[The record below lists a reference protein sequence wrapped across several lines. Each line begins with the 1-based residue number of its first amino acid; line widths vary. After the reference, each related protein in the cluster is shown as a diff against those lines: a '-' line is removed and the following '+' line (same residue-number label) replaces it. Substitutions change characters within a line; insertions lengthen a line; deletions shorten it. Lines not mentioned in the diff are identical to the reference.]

1 MPPIS
6 RWSAPIMGARS
17 GSIELM
23 SVPSIES
30 VSRAQAT
37 AGFDRAGFRRH
48 TRRMPEP
55 GSRAALRVSNL
66 RKAYK
71 DVAAVDGIDLDVRT
85 GECFGLLGPN
95 GAGKTTTIEICEGLT
110 PADSGEV
117 EVLGLRW
124 NSDASKLRQ
133 KLGIQLQET
142 QLSEKLTV
150 NETVR
155 LFRSFF
161 RQGPAPS
168 EVIALVQLDEKRN
181 SRVGAL
187 SGGQKQRLA
196 LACALVGDPDF
207 LFLDEPTTGL
217 DPQARRQL
225 WALIEEFKQSGRTI
239 LLTTH
244 YMDEAE
250 RLCDRVA
257 IIDHGKEIALGTPRE
272 LIASTCAE
280 QMVEFTA
287 GSASKALDVPA
298 LRRVD
303 GVRDVRTENGAV
315 LLQVTELHT
324 SVPALLAEL
333 TRQNVPLTE
342 LRTHSATL
350 EDVFVAL
357 TGRHLRDE

>member
-1 MPPIS
+1 
-6 RWSAPIMGARS
+6 
-17 GSIELM
+17 
-23 SVPSIES
+23 
-30 VSRAQAT
+30 
-37 AGFDRAGFRRH
+37 
-48 TRRMPEP
+48 MPEIA
-55 GSRAALRVSNL
+55 SNSALRVRHL
-66 RKAYK
+66 RKSYK
-71 DVAAVDGIDLDVRT
+71 DVVAVDGLDLAVQA

-95 GAGKTTTIEICEGLT
+95 GAGKTTTVEICEGLT
-110 PADSGEV
+110 APDSGDV
-117 EVLGLRW
+117 EVLGQRW
-124 NSDASKLRQ
+124 SSNADQLRQ
-133 KLGIQLQET
+133 RLGIQLQDT

-150 NETVR
+150 FETVR

-161 RQGPAPS
+161 RQGAETS
-168 EVIALVQLDEKRN
+168 EVIARVQLEEKQK
-181 SRVGAL
+181 SRVGDL

-225 WALIEEFKQSGRTI
+225 WELIEEFKRSGRTI

-257 IIDHGKEIALGTPRE
+257 IIDHGREIALGTPRE
-272 LIASTCAE
+272 LIAATCAE

-298 LRRVD
+298 LRRIE

-350 EDVFVAL
+350 EDVFVNL

>member
-1 MPPIS
+1 MPHIAS
-6 RWSAPIMGARS
+6 
-17 GSIELM
+17 
-23 SVPSIES
+23 
-30 VSRAQAT
+30 Q
-37 AGFDRAGFRRH
+37 
-48 TRRMPEP
+48 
-55 GSRAALRVSNL
+55 AALRVRQL

-71 DVAAVDGIDLDVRT
+71 DVVAVDGLNLEVQA

-95 GAGKTTTIEICEGLT
+95 GAGKTTTVEICEGLA
-110 PADSGEV
+110 PPDSGEV
-117 EVLGLRW
+117 EVLGGRW
-124 NSDASKLRQ
+124 RTDADALRQ
-133 KLGIQLQET
+133 RLGIQLQDT

-150 NETVR
+150 RETVR

-161 RQGPAPS
+161 RKGAEVS
-168 EVIALVQLDEKRN
+168 AVIARVQLEEKQN
-181 SRVGAL
+181 SRVGDL

-225 WALIEEFKQSGRTI
+225 WDLIEEFKESGRTI

-244 YMDEAE
+244 YMEEAE

-257 IIDHGKEIALGTPRE
+257 IMDHGREIALGTPRQ

-280 QMVEFTA
+280 HMVEFSA
-287 GSASKALDVPA
+287 GSASQSVDFPA
-298 LRRVD
+298 LRQVE
-303 GVRDVRTENGAV
+303 GVREVREENGAV
-315 LLQVTELHT
+315 LLQVAELHT
-324 SVPALLAEL
+324 AVPALLAEL

-350 EDVFVAL
+350 EDVFVTL

>member
-1 MPPIS
+1 MP
-6 RWSAPIMGARS
+6 AK
-17 GSIELM
+17 
-23 SVPSIES
+23 
-30 VSRAQAT
+30 
-37 AGFDRAGFRRH
+37 
-48 TRRMPEP
+48 
-55 GSRAALRVSNL
+55 AALRVRNL
-66 RKAYK
+66 RKTYK
-71 DVAAVDGIDLDVRT
+71 DVVAVDGIDLEILS

-110 PADSGEV
+110 EADSGEV

-124 NSDASKLRQ
+124 SSDAATLRQ

-142 QLSEKLTV
+142 QLAEKLTV
-150 NETVR
+150 FETLR

-161 RQGPAPS
+161 RQGPGAK
-168 EVIALVQLDEKRN
+168 EAIRLVQLEEKRDA
-181 SRVGAL
+181 RVGAL

-196 LACALVGDPDF
+196 LACAVVGDPEL

-225 WALIEEFKQSGRTI
+225 WELIEEFKAAGRTI

-257 IIDHGKEIALGTPRE
+257 IMDHGKIIAQDTPRE
-272 LIASTCAE
+272 LIASIGVE
-280 QMVEFTA
+280 HVVEFSA
-287 GSASKALDVPA
+287 GNVV
-298 LRRVD
+298 VD
-303 GVRDVRTENGAV
+303 LAGIGAMAGVRDVRTENGSV
-315 LLQVTELHT
+315 LLQVTELHKA
-324 SVPALLAEL
+324 VPGLLDEL
-333 TRQNVPLTE
+333 GRQGVPLTE

-350 EDVFVAL
+350 EDVFVHL

>member
-1 MPPIS
+1 
-6 RWSAPIMGARS
+6 
-17 GSIELM
+17 
-23 SVPSIES
+23 
-30 VSRAQAT
+30 
-37 AGFDRAGFRRH
+37 
-48 TRRMPEP
+48 MPEIA
-55 GSRAALRVSNL
+55 SNLALRVRHL

-71 DVAAVDGIDLDVRT
+71 DVLAVDGLDLEVQA

-95 GAGKTTTIEICEGLT
+95 GAGKTTTVEICEGLT
-110 PADSGEV
+110 APDSGDV
-117 EVLGLRW
+117 EVLGQRW
-124 NSDASKLRQ
+124 SSNAPQLRQ
-133 KLGIQLQET
+133 RLGIQLQDT

-150 NETVR
+150 FETVR

-161 RQGPAPS
+161 RQGAETS
-168 EVIALVQLDEKRN
+168 EVIARVQLEEKQK
-181 SRVGAL
+181 SRVGDL

-225 WALIEEFKQSGRTI
+225 WELIEEFKQSGRTI

-244 YMDEAE
+244 YMEEAE

-257 IIDHGKEIALGTPRE
+257 IIDHGREIALGTPRE

-298 LRRVD
+298 LRRIE

-333 TRQNVPLTE
+333 TRQNVSLTE

-350 EDVFVAL
+350 EDVFVTL

>member
-1 MPPIS
+1 
-6 RWSAPIMGARS
+6 
-17 GSIELM
+17 
-23 SVPSIES
+23 
-30 VSRAQAT
+30 
-37 AGFDRAGFRRH
+37 
-48 TRRMPEP
+48 MPEIA
-55 GSRAALRVSNL
+55 SNSALRVRHL
-66 RKAYK
+66 RKSYK
-71 DVAAVDGIDLDVRT
+71 DVIAVDGLDLEVQA

-95 GAGKTTTIEICEGLT
+95 GAGKTTTVEICEGLT
-110 PADSGEV
+110 APDSGDV
-117 EVLGLRW
+117 EVLGQRW
-124 NSDASKLRQ
+124 SSNADQLRQ
-133 KLGIQLQET
+133 RLGIQLQDT

-150 NETVR
+150 FETVR

-161 RQGPAPS
+161 RQGAETS
-168 EVIALVQLDEKRN
+168 EVIARVQLEEKQK
-181 SRVGAL
+181 SRVGDL

-225 WALIEEFKQSGRTI
+225 WELIEEFKRSGRTI

-257 IIDHGKEIALGTPRE
+257 IIDHGREIALGTPRE

-298 LRRVD
+298 LRRIE

-333 TRQNVPLTE
+333 TRQNVSLTE

-350 EDVFVAL
+350 EDVFVTL